1 MGFFVNEIVVRF
13 IIIIVQNKEFEVRE
27 NYDWVDKTL
36 FILFS
41 YAHIT
46 DWELADSERS
56 LIQSKTRYIFK
67 IINGDLSN
75 YPPDVIE
82 KKMVKAY
89 QYWNELKEESIDEI
103 LSELQE
109 ISTEIVFQDWFDSD
123 FAEKIIDFLG
133 EIAKADGVVLE
144 SEKFTLV
151 DLANLWKVKAHL

>member
-1 MGFFVNEIVVRF
+1 M
-13 IIIIVQNKEFEVRE
+13 RE
-27 NYDWVDKTL
+27 KYDWVDRTL

-67 IINGDLSN
+67 LINGDLSN
-75 YPPDVIE
+75 YSSDVIE

-89 QYWNELKEESIDEI
+89 EYWYEVKEESIDEV

-109 ISTEIVFQDWFDSD
+109 ISTAIISQPWFDTE
-123 FAEKIIDFLG
+123 FAEKLIDFLG
-133 EIAKADGVVLE
+133 EIAKADGVVLD

-151 DLANLWKVKAHL
+151 DLASIWKVKPHL

>member
-1 MGFFVNEIVVRF
+1 M
-13 IIIIVQNKEFEVRE
+13 RE
-27 NYDWVDKTL
+27 KYDWVDRTL

-75 YPPDVIE
+75 YPSDIIE
-82 KKMVKAY
+82 KKMVKSY
-89 QYWNELKEESIDEI
+89 QYWYEVKEESIDEV
-103 LSELQE
+103 LSELQDISAE
-109 ISTEIVFQDWFDSD
+109 IKSQAWFDSD
-123 FAEKIIDFLG
+123 FAEKLIDFLG
-133 EIAKADGVVLE
+133 EIAKADGVVLD

-151 DLANLWKVKAHL
+151 DLANLWKVKPHL

>member
-1 MGFFVNEIVVRF
+1 M
-13 IIIIVQNKEFEVRE
+13 RE
-27 NYDWVDKTL
+27 KYDWVDRTL

-67 IINGDLSN
+67 LINGDLSN
-75 YPPDVIE
+75 YPSDVIE

-89 QYWNELKEESIDEI
+89 EYWYEVKEESIDEV

-109 ISTEIVFQDWFDSD
+109 ISTAITSQPWFDTE
-123 FAEKIIDFLG
+123 FAEKLIDFLG
-133 EIAKADGVVLE
+133 EIAKADGVVLD

-151 DLANLWKVKAHL
+151 DLASLWKVKPHL

>member
-1 MGFFVNEIVVRF
+1 MR
-13 IIIIVQNKEFEVRE
+13 KK
-27 NYDWVDKTL
+27 YDWVDRTL

-67 IINGDLSN
+67 IINGDLSK
-75 YPPDVIE
+75 YPTDIIE
-82 KKMVKAY
+82 KKMIKGY
-89 QYWNELKEESIDEI
+89 KYWNEVKNESIDEV

-109 ISTEIVFQDWFDSD
+109 VSFEITNQTWFDSN
-123 FAEKIIDFLG
+123 FAEKLIDFLG
-133 EIAKADGVVLE
+133 QIAKADGVVLD

-151 DLANLWKVKAHL
+151 DIANLWHVKPHL

>member
-1 MGFFVNEIVVRF
+1 
-13 IIIIVQNKEFEVRE
+13 VRE
-27 NYDWVDKTL
+27 KYDWVDRTL

-67 IINGDLSN
+67 LINGDLSN
-75 YPPDVIE
+75 FPLDVIE

-89 QYWNELKEESIDEI
+89 EYWYEVKEESIDEV

-109 ISTEIVFQDWFDSD
+109 ISTAIISQPWFDSD
-123 FAEKIIDFLG
+123 FAEKLIDFLG
-133 EIAKADGVVLE
+133 EIAKADGVVLD

-151 DLANLWKVKAHL
+151 DLASLWNVKPHL

>member
-1 MGFFVNEIVVRF
+1 M
-13 IIIIVQNKEFEVRE
+13 RE
-27 NYDWVDKTL
+27 GYDWVDKTL

-67 IINGDLSN
+67 IINGDLSK
-75 YPPDVIE
+75 YPPDIIE

-89 QYWNELKEESIDEI
+89 QYWNKIKEESIDEI
-103 LSELQE
+103 LLELQD
-109 ISTEIVFQDWFDSD
+109 ISTEIVSQDWFNSD
-123 FAEKIIDFLG
+123 FAERLIDFLG
-133 EIAKADGVVLE
+133 EIARADGVVLD

-151 DLANLWKVKAHL
+151 DPANLWKVKAHL

>member
-1 MGFFVNEIVVRF
+1 
-13 IIIIVQNKEFEVRE
+13 VRE
-27 NYDWVDKTL
+27 KYDWVDRTL

-67 IINGDLSN
+67 LINGDLSN
-75 YPPDVIE
+75 YPSDVIE

-89 QYWNELKEESIDEI
+89 EYWYAVKEESIDEV

-109 ISTEIVFQDWFDSD
+109 ISTAITSQPWFDTE
-123 FAEKIIDFLG
+123 FAEKLIDFLG
-133 EIAKADGVVLE
+133 EIAKADGVVLD

-151 DLANLWKVKAHL
+151 DLASLWKVKPHL

>member
-1 MGFFVNEIVVRF
+1 M
-13 IIIIVQNKEFEVRE
+13 RE
-27 NYDWVDKTL
+27 KYDWVDRTL

-56 LIQSKTRYIFK
+56 LIQSKTRYFFK
-67 IINGDLSN
+67 LINGDLSN
-75 YPPDVIE
+75 FPSDVIE

-89 QYWNELKEESIDEI
+89 EYWYEVKEESIDEV

-109 ISTEIVFQDWFDSD
+109 ISTAIISQPWFDTE
-123 FAEKIIDFLG
+123 FAEKLIDFLG
-133 EIAKADGVVLE
+133 EIAKADGVVLD

-151 DLANLWKVKAHL
+151 DLASLWKVKPHL

>member
-1 MGFFVNEIVVRF
+1 M
-13 IIIIVQNKEFEVRE
+13 RE
-27 NYDWVDKTL
+27 KYDWVDRTL

-67 IINGDLSN
+67 LINGDLSN
-75 YPPDVIE
+75 FPSDVIE

-89 QYWNELKEESIDEI
+89 EYWYEVKEESIDEV

-109 ISTEIVFQDWFDSD
+109 ISTAITSQPWFDTE
-123 FAEKIIDFLG
+123 FAEKLIDFLG
-133 EIAKADGVVLE
+133 EIAKADGVVLD

-151 DLANLWKVKAHL
+151 DLASLWNVKPHL

>member
-1 MGFFVNEIVVRF
+1 M
-13 IIIIVQNKEFEVRE
+13 RE
-27 NYDWVDKTL
+27 EYDWVDRTL

-56 LIQSKTRYIFK
+56 LIQSKTRYIHK
-67 IINGDLSN
+67 IINRDLSK
-75 YPPDVIE
+75 YPSDIIE

-89 QYWNELKEESIDEI
+89 KYWNEVKGESIDEI

-109 ISTEIVFQDWFDSD
+109 ISTEIISQNWFDSD
-123 FAEKIIDFLG
+123 FAEKQIDFLG

-144 SEKFTLV
+144 SEKFTLI
-151 DLANLWKVKAHL
+151 DLANLWKVKPHL

>member
-1 MGFFVNEIVVRF
+1 M
-13 IIIIVQNKEFEVRE
+13 RE
-27 NYDWVDKTL
+27 KYDWVDRTL

-67 IINGDLSN
+67 LINGDLSN
-75 YPPDVIE
+75 FPLDVIE

-89 QYWNELKEESIDEI
+89 EYWYEVKEESIDEV

-109 ISTEIVFQDWFDSD
+109 ISTAIISQPWFDSD
-123 FAEKIIDFLG
+123 FAEKLIDFLG
-133 EIAKADGVVLE
+133 EIAKADGVVLD

-151 DLANLWKVKAHL
+151 DLASLWKVKPHL

>member
-1 MGFFVNEIVVRF
+1 M
-13 IIIIVQNKEFEVRE
+13 RE
-27 NYDWVDKTL
+27 KYDWVDRTL

-67 IINGDLSN
+67 LINGDLSN
-75 YPPDVIE
+75 YPSDVIE

-89 QYWNELKEESIDEI
+89 EYWYEVKEESIDEV

-109 ISTEIVFQDWFDSD
+109 ISTAIISQPWFDSD
-123 FAEKIIDFLG
+123 FAEKLIDFLG
-133 EIAKADGVVLE
+133 EIAKADGVVLD

-151 DLANLWKVKAHL
+151 DLASLWNVKPHL

>member
-1 MGFFVNEIVVRF
+1 M
-13 IIIIVQNKEFEVRE
+13 RE
-27 NYDWVDKTL
+27 KYDWVDRTL

-56 LIQSKTRYIFK
+56 LIQSKTRYISK
-67 IINGDLSN
+67 LINGDLSN
-75 YPPDVIE
+75 YPSGVIE

-89 QYWNELKEESIDEI
+89 EYWYEVKEESIDEV

-109 ISTEIVFQDWFDSD
+109 ISTAIISQPWFDSD
-123 FAEKIIDFLG
+123 FAEKLIDFLG
-133 EIAKADGVVLE
+133 EIAKADGVVLD

-151 DLANLWKVKAHL
+151 DLASLWNVKPHL

>member
-1 MGFFVNEIVVRF
+1 M
-13 IIIIVQNKEFEVRE
+13 RE
-27 NYDWVDKTL
+27 KYDWVDRTL

-67 IINGDLSN
+67 LINGDLSN
-75 YPPDVIE
+75 FPLDVIE

-89 QYWNELKEESIDEI
+89 EYWCEVKEESIDEV

-109 ISTEIVFQDWFDSD
+109 ISTAIISQPWFGSD
-123 FAEKIIDFLG
+123 FAEKLIDFLG
-133 EIAKADGVVLE
+133 EIAKADGVVLD

-151 DLANLWKVKAHL
+151 DLASLWNVKPHL

>member
-1 MGFFVNEIVVRF
+1 M
-13 IIIIVQNKEFEVRE
+13 RE
-27 NYDWVDKTL
+27 KYDWVDRTL

-67 IINGDLSN
+67 LINGDLSN
-75 YPPDVIE
+75 YSSDVIE

-89 QYWNELKEESIDEI
+89 EYWYEVKEESIDEV

-109 ISTEIVFQDWFDSD
+109 ISTAIISQPWFDTE
-123 FAEKIIDFLG
+123 FAEKLIDFLG
-133 EIAKADGVVLE
+133 EIAKADGVVLD

-151 DLANLWKVKAHL
+151 DLASLWKVKPHL

>member
-1 MGFFVNEIVVRF
+1 MR
-13 IIIIVQNKEFEVRE
+13 K
-27 NYDWVDKTL
+27 NYDWVDRTL

-67 IINGDLSN
+67 IINGDLSKF
-75 YPPDVIE
+75 PPDIIE
-82 KKMVKAY
+82 KKMIKGYKYWEEVK
-89 QYWNELKEESIDEI
+89 NESIDEV

-109 ISTEIVFQDWFDSD
+109 VSAEIKSQSWFNSD
-123 FAEKIIDFLG
+123 FAEKLIDFLG
-133 EIAKADGVVLE
+133 EIAKADGVVLD

-151 DLANLWKVKAHL
+151 DIANLWEVKPHL

>member
-1 MGFFVNEIVVRF
+1 M
-13 IIIIVQNKEFEVRE
+13 RE
-27 NYDWVDKTL
+27 KYDWVDRTL

-67 IINGDLSN
+67 LINGDLSN
-75 YPPDVIE
+75 YPSDVIE
-82 KKMVKAY
+82 NKMVKAY
-89 QYWNELKEESIDEI
+89 EYWYEVKEESIDEV

-109 ISTEIVFQDWFDSD
+109 ISTAIISQPWFDTE
-123 FAEKIIDFLG
+123 FAEKLIDFLG
-133 EIAKADGVVLE
+133 EIAKADGVVLD

-151 DLANLWKVKAHL
+151 DLASLWKVKPHL

>member
-1 MGFFVNEIVVRF
+1 M
-13 IIIIVQNKEFEVRE
+13 RE
-27 NYDWVDKTL
+27 KYDWVDRTL

-67 IINGDLSN
+67 IINGDLSK
-75 YPPDVIE
+75 YPPDIIE

-89 QYWNELKEESIDEI
+89 QYWYEVQEESLDEV

-109 ISTEIVFQDWFDSD
+109 VASQIKFQNWFDSD
-123 FAEKIIDFLG
+123 FADELIGFLG
-133 EIAKADGVVLE
+133 EIAKADGVVLD

-151 DLANLWKVKAHL
+151 DLANLWDVKPHL

>member
-1 MGFFVNEIVVRF
+1 M
-13 IIIIVQNKEFEVRE
+13 RE
-27 NYDWVDKTL
+27 EYDWVDRTL

-56 LIQSKTRYIFK
+56 LILSKTRYIYK
-67 IINGDLSN
+67 IINGELSKD
-75 YPPDVIE
+75 PSDIIE

-89 QYWNELKEESIDEI
+89 QYWNVVKEESIDEI

-109 ISTEIVFQDWFDSD
+109 ISTEIISQNWFDSD
-123 FAEKIIDFLG
+123 FAEKLIDFLG

-144 SEKFTLV
+144 SEKFTLI
-151 DLANLWKVKAHL
+151 DLANLWKVKPHL

>member
-1 MGFFVNEIVVRF
+1 M
-13 IIIIVQNKEFEVRE
+13 RE
-27 NYDWVDKTL
+27 KYDWVDRTL

-67 IINGDLSN
+67 LINGDLSN
-75 YPPDVIE
+75 YPSDVIE

-89 QYWNELKEESIDEI
+89 EYWHEVKEESIDEV

-109 ISTEIVFQDWFDSD
+109 ISTVIISQPWFDSA

-133 EIAKADGVVLE
+133 EIAKADGVVLD

-151 DLANLWKVKAHL
+151 DLASLWKVKPHL

>member
-1 MGFFVNEIVVRF
+1 M
-13 IIIIVQNKEFEVRE
+13 RE
-27 NYDWVDKTL
+27 KYDWVDRTL

-67 IINGDLSN
+67 LINGDLSN
-75 YPPDVIE
+75 YSSDVIE

-89 QYWNELKEESIDEI
+89 EYWYEVKEESIDEV

-109 ISTEIVFQDWFDSD
+109 ISTAIISQPWFDTE
-123 FAEKIIDFLG
+123 FAEKLIDFLG
-133 EIAKADGVVLE
+133 EIATADGVVLD

-151 DLANLWKVKAHL
+151 DLASLWKVKPHL

>member
-1 MGFFVNEIVVRF
+1 M
-13 IIIIVQNKEFEVRE
+13 RE
-27 NYDWVDKTL
+27 KYDWVDRTL

-67 IINGDLSN
+67 LINGDLSN
-75 YPPDVIE
+75 YSSDVIE

-89 QYWNELKEESIDEI
+89 EYWYEVKEESIDEV

-109 ISTEIVFQDWFDSD
+109 ISTAIISQPWFDSD
-123 FAEKIIDFLG
+123 FAEKLIDFLG
-133 EIAKADGVVLE
+133 EIAKADGVVLD

-151 DLANLWKVKAHL
+151 DLASLWKVKPHL

>member
-1 MGFFVNEIVVRF
+1 M
-13 IIIIVQNKEFEVRE
+13 RE
-27 NYDWVDKTL
+27 KYDWVDRTL

-75 YPPDVIE
+75 YPSDIIE
-82 KKMVKAY
+82 KKMVKSY
-89 QYWNELKEESIDEI
+89 QYWYEVKEESIDEV
-103 LSELQE
+103 LSELQDILAE
-109 ISTEIVFQDWFDSD
+109 IKSQAWFDSD
-123 FAEKIIDFLG
+123 FAEKLIDFLG
-133 EIAKADGVVLE
+133 EIAKADGVVLD

-151 DLANLWKVKAHL
+151 DLANLWKVKPHL

>member
-1 MGFFVNEIVVRF
+1 M
-13 IIIIVQNKEFEVRE
+13 RE
-27 NYDWVDKTL
+27 KYDWVDRTL

-67 IINGDLSN
+67 LINGDLSN
-75 YPPDVIE
+75 YPSDVIE

-89 QYWNELKEESIDEI
+89 EYLHAVKEESIDEV

-109 ISTEIVFQDWFDSD
+109 ISTAIISQPWFDTE
-123 FAEKIIDFLG
+123 FAEKLIDFLG
-133 EIAKADGVVLE
+133 EIAKADGVVLD

-151 DLANLWKVKAHL
+151 DLASLWNVKPHL

>member
-1 MGFFVNEIVVRF
+1 M
-13 IIIIVQNKEFEVRE
+13 RE
-27 NYDWVDKTL
+27 KYDWVDRTL

-67 IINGDLSN
+67 LINGDLSN
-75 YPPDVIE
+75 YPSDVIE

-89 QYWNELKEESIDEI
+89 EYWYEVKEESIDEV

-109 ISTEIVFQDWFDSD
+109 ISTAIISQPWFDSD
-123 FAEKIIDFLG
+123 FAEKLIEFLG
-133 EIAKADGVVLE
+133 EIAKADGVVLD
-144 SEKFTLV
+144 SEEFTLV
-151 DLANLWKVKAHL
+151 DLASLWNVKPHL

>member
-1 MGFFVNEIVVRF
+1 M
-13 IIIIVQNKEFEVRE
+13 RE
-27 NYDWVDKTL
+27 KYDWVDRTL

-67 IINGDLSN
+67 LINGDLSN
-75 YPPDVIE
+75 YPSDVIE

-89 QYWNELKEESIDEI
+89 EYWFEVKEESIDEV

-109 ISTEIVFQDWFDSD
+109 ISTAIISQPWFDSD
-123 FAEKIIDFLG
+123 FAEKLIDFLG
-133 EIAKADGVVLE
+133 EIAKADGVVLD

-151 DLANLWKVKAHL
+151 DLASLWNVKPHL

>member
-1 MGFFVNEIVVRF
+1 
-13 IIIIVQNKEFEVRE
+13 VRE
-27 NYDWVDKTL
+27 KYDWVDRTL

-67 IINGDLSN
+67 LINGDLSN
-75 YPPDVIE
+75 FPLDVIE

-89 QYWNELKEESIDEI
+89 EYWYEVKEESIDEV

-109 ISTEIVFQDWFDSD
+109 ISTAIISQPWFDSD
-123 FAEKIIDFLG
+123 FAEKLIDFLG
-133 EIAKADGVVLE
+133 EIAKADGVVLD

-151 DLANLWKVKAHL
+151 DLASLWKVKPHL

>member
-1 MGFFVNEIVVRF
+1 M
-13 IIIIVQNKEFEVRE
+13 RE
-27 NYDWVDKTL
+27 KYDWVDRTL

-67 IINGDLSN
+67 LINGDLSN
-75 YPPDVIE
+75 FPSDVIE

-89 QYWNELKEESIDEI
+89 EYWNEVKEESIDEV

-109 ISTEIVFQDWFDSD
+109 ISTAIISQPWFDSD
-123 FAEKIIDFLG
+123 FAEKLIDFLG
-133 EIAKADGVVLE
+133 EIAKADGVVLD

-151 DLANLWKVKAHL
+151 DLASLWNVKPHL

>member
-1 MGFFVNEIVVRF
+1 M
-13 IIIIVQNKEFEVRE
+13 RE
-27 NYDWVDKTL
+27 KYDWVDRTL

-67 IINGDLSN
+67 LINGDLFNFPS
-75 YPPDVIE
+75 DVIE
-82 KKMVKAY
+82 KKMLKAY
-89 QYWNELKEESIDEI
+89 EYWYEVKEESIDEV

-109 ISTEIVFQDWFDSD
+109 ISTAIISQPWFNSD
-123 FAEKIIDFLG
+123 FAEKLIDFLG
-133 EIAKADGVVLE
+133 EIAKADGVVLD

-151 DLANLWKVKAHL
+151 DLASLWKVKPHL